1 MTATVV
7 RPATLRATGRPV
19 VRRPLLAAVLVA
31 AERTTAAV
39 ALVLLSPLLLAVA
52 LAVRLSSPG
61 PAIYRQVRVGRYGR
75 HFTILKFRTMRTG
88 ADAELE
94 RLVRAEQGEIRA
106 YVKLR
111 SDPRLT
117 RLGPF
122 LRMTSLDELPQLWNV
137 LRGDMSLVGPRPQTP
152 AEVATYSVDE
162 WRRLLTRPGITGLWQ
177 VSGRS
182 DLAPEEALGLDIRYV
197 REWSPW
203 LDLRVLV
210 RTVAVIWRR
219 EGAC

>member
-1 MTATVV
+1 VTATVV